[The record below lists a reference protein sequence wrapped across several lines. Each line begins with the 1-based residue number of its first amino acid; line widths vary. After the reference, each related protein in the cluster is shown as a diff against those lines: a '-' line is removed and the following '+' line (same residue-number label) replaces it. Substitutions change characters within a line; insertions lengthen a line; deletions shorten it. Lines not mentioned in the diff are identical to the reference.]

1 MSTLTKVFTILL
13 VVFSIFFS
21 ALVLQYSAKTDEW
34 RKLAMEYQAKAA
46 GEAVKVKHLQT
57 QLNVILAQQ
66 QDKIAAIQQ
75 EKIEALAKL
84 QTKSQDY
91 TDLQLRYND
100 LDTQMKT
107 QQGITTNLTS
117 QVETQAA
124 ELKRYTERN
133 EVLQTALSDLTRINL
148 DLNQRVKELTTNAD
162 TLDTQNK
169 LLTQQNA
176 AQQQMIGE
184 LQQKLEATGRTT
196 QPISFETT
204 TAGDQV
210 TARQGVRAA
219 PVRGQITDVRGNVA
233 SISVG
238 SADGVVP
245 GKVFTVFRADPKSGG
260 QYLGNLTIEEVRPNG
275 SVGLLSELQGQVV
288 ISDRVADRLE

>member
-1 MSTLTKVFTILL
+1 MSTLTKVFTVLL

-21 ALVLQYSAKTDEW
+21 AIVIQFSARTDKWRDVANEW
-34 RKLAMEYQAKAA
+34 KAKAD

-57 QLNVILAQQ
+57 QIHVVLAQQ
-66 QDKIAAIQQ
+66 QEKLTALQK
-75 EKIEALAKL
+75 EKIDAVAKL
-84 QTKSQDY
+84 QTKTTEY
-91 TDLQLRYND
+91 ADLQLRYND

-107 QQGITTNLTS
+107 QQGVVANLTS
-117 QVETQAA
+117 QVDTQAS

-133 EVLQTALSDLTRINL
+133 EVLQTAISDLTRINL
-148 DLNQRVKELTTNAD
+148 DLNQRVKELSTNAD

-176 AQQQMIGE
+176 DMQQKIGE
-184 LQQKLEATGRTT
+184 LQQKLEVQGRST
-196 QPISFETT
+196 QPVSFESP

-219 PVRGQITDVRGNVA
+219 PIKGQITEVRGNVA

-238 SADGVVP
+238 SAAGVIP
-245 GKVFTVFRADPKSGG
+245 GKTFTVYRVDGSKGG
-260 QYLGNLTIEEVRPNG
+260 EYLGSLVIEEARPTE
-275 SVGLLSELQGQVV
+275 SVGLLSDVQGR
-288 ISDRVADRLE
+288 ISVNDRVADRLE